1 MGLFGFFK
9 KNKFETIS
17 QKIKYKNH
25 KIIEALNK
33 SEFKNFSKLNEKEQK
48 EKLRK
53 IIEKLS
59 GLVTQV
65 FGYSFSFYF
74 EDLPMFSFQ
83 LHIKKN
89 DYLLLVYGNKEF
101 YGFHCDYF
109 LSENVFRLTLKS
121 NDEIKE
127 DEEDFKNLIG
137 NEIFNITNKISKTS
151 FEVTKKAKKLHDEMV
166 GTMYLNEFSYNER
179 KKNPIRVI

>member
-1 MGLFGFFK
+1 MLNLFK
-9 KNKFETIS
+9 KNEFETIS

-33 SEFKNFSKLNEKEQK
+33 SEFIKFSKLSEKEQK

-59 GLVTQV
+59 GLDFAQV
-65 FGYSFSFYF
+65 FGYSFYF

-89 DYLLLVYGNKEF
+89 DYLLVVYGNKEF

>member
-1 MGLFGFFK
+1 MFNLFK
-9 KNKFETIS
+9 KSEFEIIS
-17 QKIKYKNH
+17 QKIKNKNH

-33 SEFKNFSKLNEKEQK
+33 NEFKNFFKLKEKEQK

-53 IIEKLS
+53 IIEELS
-59 GLVTQV
+59 GLD
-65 FGYSFSFYF
+65 FSLFFAYSFHFK
-74 EDLPMFSFQ
+74 DLPMFTYN

-89 DYLLLVYGNKEF
+89 DYLLVVSGEDVF
-101 YGFHCDYF
+101 FGFRCDYF

-121 NDEIKE
+121 SEEIKE

-137 NEIFNITNKISKTS
+137 KETFNITRKIAKTS
-151 FEVTKKAKKLHDEMV
+151 FEVTKKAKELHNEMI

-179 KKNPIRVI
+179 KKNLIRVE